1 MGRTVKVAAF
11 GAHPDDIELYMGGT
25 LAKYGSLGHDVHTV
39 IATDGRRGGHPV
51 RGPWGEELVV
61 LRKSEART
69 AGSHIGVEPV
79 FLGFEDGRLVYDRS
93 TYESVIAVLNRI
105 QPDIVF
111 VHGPDD
117 YHADHRALSRMVL
130 DASWVPVF
138 YGDAEVGFTPDFYV
152 DITDQMETKLAMCRE
167 YRSQD
172 DDGWEKTIR
181 LRGTFRGGESGL
193 SGARYA
199 EAFRQHRKSGWMSGY
214 LLLPDLIP
222 CSDGMIR
229 FQFHNE

>member
-1 MGRTVKVAAF
+1 MEAW
-11 GAHPDDIELYMGGT
+11 
-25 LAKYGSLGHDVHTV
+25 
-39 IATDGRRGGHPV
+39 ATTSTRSSP
-51 RGPWGEELVV
+51 
-61 LRKSEART
+61 RT
-69 AGSHIGVEPV
+69 AEGAATRCAARGAKNSSCCGSRRPAPPEATSGSNPSSSDSRT
-79 FLGFEDGRLVYDRS
+79 GVYDRS